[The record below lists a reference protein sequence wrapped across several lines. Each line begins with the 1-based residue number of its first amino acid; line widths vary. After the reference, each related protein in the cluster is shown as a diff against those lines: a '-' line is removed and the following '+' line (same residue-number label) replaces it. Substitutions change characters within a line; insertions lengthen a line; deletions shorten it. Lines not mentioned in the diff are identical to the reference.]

1 MPKCILSYERSC
13 FAVERRSNV
22 LLCSRAEHVNTLD
35 LQRQKEGR
43 IGEKVFPQE
52 KQRGSVRINV
62 TALASSR
69 KIILADYV
77 GTPTRAW
84 KRGLPLLLRKQRE
97 TLLCFKFLAN

>member
-1 MPKCILSYERSC
+1 MNAVVLRLSGVAM
-13 FAVERRSNV
+13 F
-22 LLCSRAEHVNTLD
+22 LLCRAEHVNTLD
-35 LQRQKEGR
+35 LQRRKEGR

-77 GTPTRAW
+77 GTPTHAVF
-84 KRGLPLLLRKQRE
+84 QV
-97 TLLCFKFLAN
+97 FS

>member
-1 MPKCILSYERSC
+1 MNAVVLRLSGVAM
-13 FAVERRSNV
+13 F
-22 LLCSRAEHVNTLD
+22 LLCRAEHVNTLD

-43 IGEKVFPQE
+43 IGEKVFPAE

-97 TLLCFKFLAN
+97 TLLCFKFLAD

>member
-1 MPKCILSYERSC
+1 MNAVVLRLSGVAM
-13 FAVERRSNV
+13 F
-22 LLCSRAEHVNTLD
+22 LLCRAEHVNTLD

-84 KRGLPLLLRKQRE
+84 KRGLPLLLRKKRE

>member
-22 LLCSRAEHVNTLD
+22 LLCSRAKHVNTLD

-84 KRGLPLLLRKQRE
+84 KRGLPLFASQTE
-97 TLLCFKFLAN
+97 GDIAVFQVFS